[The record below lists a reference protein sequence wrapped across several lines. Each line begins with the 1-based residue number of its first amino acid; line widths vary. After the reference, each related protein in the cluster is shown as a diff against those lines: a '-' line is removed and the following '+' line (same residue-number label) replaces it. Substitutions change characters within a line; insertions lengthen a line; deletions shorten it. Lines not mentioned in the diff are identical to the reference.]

1 MAYSEQNV
9 QDHRYPIGRF
19 ITPSETG
26 KAQREVWT
34 GQIERLPVELRNAVA
49 DLSDEQLDTPYRE
62 GGWSVRQVVHHMPD
76 SHMNSYVRFRLALT
90 EESPLIKPYDEAA
103 WAELADARTAPISV
117 SLALLEA
124 LHTRWMLLIR
134 SLAEGEFARSF
145 QHPALGSVTLG
156 KALAVYAWHSKHHLA
171 QITSLRSRRGW

>member
-19 ITPSETG
+19 SAPSETG

-62 GGWSVRQVVHHMPD
+62 GGWSVRQVVHHLPD

-90 EESPLIKPYDEAA
+90 EESPSSPMM
-103 WAELADARTAPISV
+103 RRP
-117 SLALLEA
+117 
-124 LHTRWMLLIR
+124 
-134 SLAEGEFARSF
+134 GENWQMR
-145 QHPALGSVTLG
+145 G
-156 KALAVYAWHSKHHLA
+156 
-171 QITSLRSRRGW
+171 RRQYLYR